1 MKTILL
7 YNRNQEIFNSFS
19 TKNHILHVDFLIVLI
34 IYYVNHK
41 IYVLLYIYVL
51 TGPFS
56 ELTGSKHF
64 IKILITNRKY
74 PSFNIT

>member
-19 TKNHILHVDFLIVLI
+19 TKNHILHGDFLIVLI

-41 IYVLLYIYVL
+41 IYVLLYIYVW

-56 ELTGSKHF
+56 D
-64 IKILITNRKY
+64 LINRIETFYKNFDNKQEV
-74 PSFNIT
+74 S

>member
-41 IYVLLYIYVL
+41 IYVLLYIHV
-51 TGPFS
+51 
-56 ELTGSKHF
+56 
-64 IKILITNRKY
+64 
-74 PSFNIT
+74 